1 MSDLEAKNPGNI
13 VSRLVKEERD
23 MQKKIPEKAAAVDKL
38 VRQVSG
44 KPNVDQKIDKAVR
57 AALQQARRNN
67 NKLSKQAAGVYL
79 VKSTN
84 ESAPVQLVM
93 MRFADADETDLE
105 ATYVSES
112 GQAVTEKVASFISK
126 LQ

>member
-1 MSDLEAKNPGNI
+1 
-13 VSRLVKEERD
+13 

-38 VRQVSG
+38 VRQVAS